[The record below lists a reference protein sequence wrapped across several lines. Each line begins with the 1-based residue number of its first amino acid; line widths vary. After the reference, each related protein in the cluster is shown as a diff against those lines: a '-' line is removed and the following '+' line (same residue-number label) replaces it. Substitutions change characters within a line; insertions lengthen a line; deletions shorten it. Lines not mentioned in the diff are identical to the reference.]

1 MKWFDVKASNWCFT
15 FLFLFLSFLAPNRS
29 FAAEK
34 ELVVVFTGDTAGYVE
49 PCG

>member
-1 MKWFDVKASNWCFT
+1 MKLFNITSFFSFIILT
-15 FLFLFLSFLAPNRS
+15 FLSVNAPQ
-29 FAAEK
+29 AAEK

>member
-1 MKWFDVKASNWCFT
+1 MKLFNKASFFSFIILT
-15 FLFLFLSFLAPNRS
+15 FFSVNTLQ
-29 FAAEK
+29 AAEK